1 VGRVRVLR
9 SPRVSDPP
17 HLTGREA
24 MDEQQWIDANAAR
37 LREALAAP
45 QVRAD
50 VLAQLGAD
58 DDRRRERRLEAARLE
73 LAGLELRWRLEDE
86 DGL

>member
-1 VGRVRVLR
+1 
-9 SPRVSDPP
+9 
-17 HLTGREA
+17 

-37 LREALAAP
+37 LREALASSR
-45 QVRAD
+45 VRAD
-50 VLAQLGAD
+50 VLAQLGTD

-86 DGL
+86 HGP

>member
-1 VGRVRVLR
+1 
-9 SPRVSDPP
+9 
-17 HLTGREA
+17 

-73 LAGLELRWRLEDE
+73 LAGLELRWRLEDK